1 MKKTLIIIGILAV
14 VLAVAFVF
22 WRKEVKS
29 KSPEEG
35 FDFTQGDLKIHV
47 FYNRPFKRGRVIF
60 AKDGLVPF
68 GKVWRTGANEATYIE
83 TNKTLLIKGQELK
96 PGKYSIWTIPDA
108 ETWKVIF
115 NSDYPSW
122 GINFNGVANR
132 EPSAD
137 VVNVEVPVGHTET
150 EIEQFTISIEE
161 MGGEMEL
168 IFLWDKTVVAVPFT
182 AAGQ

>member
-1 MKKTLIIIGILAV
+1 MKKTVIIIGILAIVLV
-14 VLAVAFVF
+14 VAGVF
-22 WRKEVKS
+22 LRIRIKS

-35 FDFTQGDLKIHV
+35 FDYKEGNLTVHV
-47 FYNRPFKRGRVIF
+47 FYNRPFKKGRVVF

-83 TNKTLLIKGQELK
+83 TNQTLLIKGQELR

-108 ETWKVIF
+108 ESWKVMF

-122 GINFNGVANR
+122 GINFNGEANHD
-132 EPSAD
+132 PTAD
-137 VVNVEVPVGHTET
+137 VVTVEVPVGHTET
-150 EIEQFTISIEE
+150 EIEQFTISIEKT
-161 MGGEMEL
+161 GDEMEL

-182 AAGQ
+182 AAAQ